1 MQAPNNRSTGK
12 GKLKIVADAGIR
24 FVSEYFSSIGEV
36 KLVPG
41 LDITPE
47 IVRDADAL
55 VVRTIT
61 PVNAKLLAGS
71 RVSFAATSTT
81 GFDHLDLKYLH
92 EHNIGFAWGPG
103 SNANSVAEYV
113 VAALLEAAGK
123 GGFSLQD
130 KSIGVIG
137 VGEIG
142 GNVARK
148 AASLGMKVYLNDPPL
163 QRQTADS
170 KYLPL
175 EKLFDCDFITLHT
188 PLTREGT
195 DKTFHLADEK
205 FFKSLKPGCIF
216 INTARGAVTDT
227 TALKAAINTG
237 KLKPAVIDVW
247 ENEPDIDTQ
256 LLEMV
261 DTGTPH
267 IAGYSLDG
275 KLRAVVMV
283 YTKACEHFGI
293 EQEYT
298 FESFLPE
305 PYLPQLKMSGADCGD
320 QKLLL
325 EAVRKVYDVRQ
336 DHRQLRAILDKPAE
350 SRVEYFE
357 KLRSDYH
364 IRREFG
370 GTQIILDGAA
380 QSAAE
385 KFAGIGFQV
394 RPQ

>member
-1 MQAPNNRSTGK
+1 MQIPNNRSTGK
-12 GKLKIVADAGIR
+12 GKLKIVADGGIR
-24 FVSEYFSSIGEV
+24 FVREYFSSIGEV

-47 IVRDADAL
+47 IVRDADVL

-61 PVNAKLLAGS
+61 PVNAELLAGS
-71 RVSFAATSTT
+71 RVSFAATSTA

-92 EHNIGFAWGPG
+92 EHNIGFACGPG

-113 VAALLEAAGK
+113 VTVLLETAGK

-137 VGEIG
+137 VGNIG
-142 GNVARK
+142 GNMARK
-148 AASLGMKVYLNDPPL
+148 AAGLGMKVYLNDPPL
-163 QRQTADS
+163 RRQTGDTR
-170 KYLPL
+170 YLPL

-205 FFKSLKPGCIF
+205 FFKSLKPGCMF

-227 TALKAAINTG
+227 TALKAAINAG
-237 KLKPAVIDVW
+237 KLKAVVIDVW
-247 ENEPDIDTQ
+247 ENEPDIDTE
-256 LLEMV
+256 LLGMV
-261 DTGTPH
+261 DIGTPH

-275 KLRAVVMV
+275 KLKAVVIV
-283 YTKACEHFGI
+283 YIKACEHFGI

-305 PYLPQLKMSGADCGD
+305 PDLPQLRINGKGRADETV
-320 QKLLL
+320 LL
-325 EAVRKVYDVRQ
+325 EAVRKVYDIRE
-336 DHRQLRAILDKPAE
+336 DHRQLQVILDKPAE
-350 SRVEYFE
+350 KRVEYFE
-357 KLRSDYH
+357 ELRSDYH
-364 IRREFG
+364 IRREFHS
-370 GTQIILDGAA
+370 TQIILDGAA
-380 QSAAE
+380 QSAAD
-385 KFAGIGFQV
+385 KFAGIGFKV
-394 RPQ
+394 PGR